1 MRKIYDCLNR
11 CRQNS
16 IMFTFIIPDFKN
28 LSKLDIEG
36 NFLSIILNYE
46 ILNAFPKSNNN
57 TRISALTASIRHTGA
72 SSQYNRQE
80 KEIKA

>member
-1 MRKIYDCLNR
+1 
-11 CRQNS
+11 
-16 IMFTFIIPDFKN
+16 MFTFIIPDFKN
-28 LSKLDIEG
+28 LSKLEIEG
-36 NFLSIILNYE
+36 NFLSILLNYE